1 MLCNENKNTYQVLA
15 MARVSAGLFLCII
28 FFNLHKVST
37 DEKIKVQRVG
47 DLSKQGHTFSK

>member
-28 FFNLHKVST
+28 LFNLHKVST